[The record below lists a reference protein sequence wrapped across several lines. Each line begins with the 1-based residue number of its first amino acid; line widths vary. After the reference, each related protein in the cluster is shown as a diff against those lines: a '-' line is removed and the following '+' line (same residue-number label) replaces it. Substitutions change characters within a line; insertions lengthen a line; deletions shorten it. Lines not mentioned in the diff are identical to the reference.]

1 MFSYNLYLHHFS
13 KILKSKL
20 KINVGYQ
27 YLIKKIRKKLEI
39 NFGLF
44 KFVHIRKIRQ
54 QYVGK
59 KGSFT

>member
-1 MFSYNLYLHHFS
+1 MFSYNLYLHHFQ
-13 KILKSKL
+13 KI

-39 NFGLF
+39 SFGLF
-44 KFVHIRKIRQ
+44 KFVHIRKMRQ